1 VNAAVDVRR
10 QSFRAMGTEVTLLGS
25 GDPAAFA
32 RAVAAVRATFEEDE
46 QRFSRFRADSE
57 LSLVNAAAGRWTN
70 ASEPFM
76 RLLRYALGG
85 ARRSGGLFD
94 PTILGSLV
102 AAGYDRDFAEVQA
115 SPGPLRPLPMGSRPN
130 WTSVEVGGRSIRL
143 PEGVGLDFG
152 GVAKGWT
159 VDRAAMAARRML
171 PWALVNAGGDLRL
184 VGRPQERW
192 LDIAVEDPMDI
203 DAEAARVRLE
213 GGGLA
218 SSSVS
223 ARAWGE
229 GRHHLIDPRT
239 ALPAATE
246 VIQATVWA
254 ETCAEAEIRSKWALL
269 AGPPAL
275 DRFPGILVLTGNRI
289 LTNMVMEE
297 AA

>member
-1 VNAAVDVRR
+1 MNAPVDLRR
-10 QSFRAMGTEVTLLGS
+10 KSFRAMGTEVTLLGS
-25 GDPAAFA
+25 GDPGAFT
-32 RAVAAVRATFEEDE
+32 RAGALVRATFEEDE

-57 LSLVNAAAGRWTN
+57 LALVNAAAGRWTDV
-70 ASEPFM
+70 SEPFM
-76 RLLRYALGG
+76 RLVRFALGG

-102 AAGYDRDFAEVQA
+102 AAGYDRDFAEVRA
-115 SPGPLRPLPMGSRPN
+115 SPRPPHPLPMGSQPD
-130 WTSVEVGGRSIRL
+130 WTSVEVRGRSIRL

-152 GVAKGWT
+152 GVAKGWA
-159 VDRAAMAARRML
+159 VDRAATAAHRML

-184 VGRPQERW
+184 AGRPEERW
-192 LDIAVEDPMDI
+192 LDIAVEDPMDL

-223 ARAWGE
+223 ARDWGE

-239 ALPAATE
+239 LRPAVTE
-246 VIQATVWA
+246 VLQATVWA

-275 DRFPGILVLTGNRI
+275 DCFPGILVLTGDRI